1 MIYNLDNQEE
11 RNLYAMSKEE
21 KEMQGFIPSFYG
33 RKGMWIDE
41 GDDYYTIDNDEVV
54 WSCWDDESVKLHK
67 PNRKY
72 FATEEEAQMFLDDC
86 KDIAIRIVSELV
98 LQGYVKDCTDT
109 DDQTEFEIQDII
121 VNKLLIS
128 KIK

>member
-11 RNLYAMSKEE
+11 RNLYAMSNQE